1 MLCVGVM
8 AGTDSLK
15 REKETAV
22 KVADD
27 LKREK
32 ERLTKE
38 LDDLKKTSS
47 RVNARSCIIISR

>member
-1 MLCVGVM
+1 M

-22 KVADD
+22 KLADD